1 MGGINTGDTAFVLIC
16 AALVALMTP
25 GLAFFYGGL
34 VRRKNFLAIMMQ
46 SFISMGVVTT
56 IWVFFG
62 YSLAFSGDIGGVFG
76 NLHWAM
82 LTGVAHLPGPWA
94 PNIPAQAHFV
104 YQEMFA
110 IITPALIT
118 GAFADRVKFK
128 SYLWF
133 LVLWSIIVYIPFVHW
148 IWGGGW
154 LMQHG
159 VLDFAGGLVVHVSAG
174 FAALASVF
182 VVGRRKFGP
191 GERGLPHNVAFV
203 ALGTGLLWFGW
214 FGFNAGSALA
224 ANGIAAQA
232 FVNTDIAGSIAMCTW
247 LAISWRHD
255 GKPSLVGALTGAVAG
270 LACVTPVRRLH
281 PDLGGVHRRPA
292 GGFGVL
298 HRRPLREAHEVGRRA
313 RRLGCPRCGR
323 LHGRHPARRVRTQV
337 GQPGGRRRPHRRQ
350 LHVLRLAGH
359 RDDRLR
365 GLRLRGDLPHP
376 QGHRLVHGDPGA
388 GLRGTPGPRRDRV
401 RRDRLRPDVTER
413 TARASMPAPSASR
426 RAEGRGRKG
435 AAPPLGRRNPLG
447 GA

>member
-82 LTGVAHLPGPWA
+82 LTGVGHLPGPWA

-154 LMQHG
+154 LDAARRARLRRRPRGPRERRLRRPRVGLRGRPAQVRPGRARPAAQRGLRGPRHRPPVVRLVRLQRRLGARRQRHRRTG
-159 VLDFAGGLVVHVSAG
+159 VREHRHRRLDRHVHVAG
-174 FAALASVF
+174 DQ
-182 VVGRRKFGP
+182 
-191 GERGLPHNVAFV
+191 
-203 ALGTGLLWFGW
+203 
-214 FGFNAGSALA
+214 LA
-224 ANGIAAQA
+224 ARRQA
-232 FVNTDIAGSIAMCTW
+232 EPRRGAHRRRRRPR
-247 LAISWRHD
+247 LRH
-255 GKPSLVGALTGAVAG
+255 A
-270 LACVTPVRRLH
+270 VRRLRPH
-281 PDLGGVHRRPA
+281 LGGVHRRPA
-292 GGFGVL
+292 GGLRVL
-298 HRRPLREAHEVGRRA
+298 LRRDLREAA
-313 RRLGCPRCGR
+313 
-323 LHGRHPARRVRTQV
+323 
-337 GQPGGRRRPHRRQ
+337 
-350 LHVLRLAGH
+350 
-359 RDDRLR
+359 
-365 GLRLRGDLPHP
+365 
-376 QGHRLVHGDPGA
+376 
-388 GLRGTPGPRRDRV
+388 
-401 RRDRLRPDVTER
+401 
-413 TARASMPAPSASR
+413 
-426 RAEGRGRKG
+426 
-435 AAPPLGRRNPLG
+435 
-447 GA
+447 

>member
-1 MGGINTGDTAFVLIC
+1 
-16 AALVALMTP
+16 
-25 GLAFFYGGL
+25 
-34 VRRKNFLAIMMQ
+34 
-46 SFISMGVVTT
+46 
-56 IWVFFG
+56 
-62 YSLAFSGDIGGVFG
+62 
-76 NLHWAM
+76 M

-182 VVGRRKFGP
+182 VVGRRKYGP

-270 LACVTPVRRLH
+270 LACVTPCAGYIPTWAAFIVGLLAGSVCYTAVIFVKRMKWDDALDVWAAH
-281 PDLGGVHRRPA
+281 GV
-292 GGFGVL
+292 GGFMGDD
-298 HRRPLREAHEVGRRA
+298 
-313 RRLGCPRCGR
+313 
-323 LHGRHPARRVRTQV
+323 PARRVRPQV
-337 GQPGGRRRPHRRQ
+337 GQPRRRRRSHHRQ
-350 LHVLRLAGH
+350 LDVLRLAGAGH
-359 RDDRLR
+359 DRLR
-365 GLRLRGDLPHP
+365 RVRLRRHLPHP
-376 QGHRLVHGDPGA
+376 QAHRSVHGDPGA
-388 GLRGTPGPRRDRV
+388 GLRGTPRARRDRV
-401 RRDRLRPDVTER
+401 R
-413 TARASMPAPSASR
+413 
-426 RAEGRGRKG
+426 
-435 AAPPLGRRNPLG
+435 
-447 GA
+447 